1 MLMWPII
8 FTICAGKYD
17 NNKST
22 LYIYTCRQRFEAIP

>member
-8 FTICAGKYD
+8 FMTCAGKYD

-22 LYIYTCRQRFEAIP
+22 LYLYMQAAF